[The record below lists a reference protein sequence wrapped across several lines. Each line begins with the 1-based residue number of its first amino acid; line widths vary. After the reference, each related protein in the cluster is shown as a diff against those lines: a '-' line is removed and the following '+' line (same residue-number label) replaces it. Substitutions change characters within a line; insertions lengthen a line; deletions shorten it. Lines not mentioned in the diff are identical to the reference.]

1 MLALSYHMTYGL
13 PVTITRSS
21 NNFGPYQYPEKLI
34 PLFVTNALKDEELP
48 LYGDGLNVRDW
59 VYVGDLCE
67 AIDVILHNG
76 KSGDIYN
83 IGASNERPNLEIAH
97 RILDNLG
104 KSRDLLTFVED
115 RPAHDRRYSV
125 DWSKIR
131 ALGWQPRRTF
141 EEALAETIEWYRE
154 HEWWWQE
161 IKKKQKA
168 FTEYYKA
175 QYATRVS
182 L

>member
-1 MLALSYHMTYGL
+1 
-13 PVTITRSS
+13 
-21 NNFGPYQYPEKLI
+21 
-34 PLFVTNALKDEELP
+34 
-48 LYGDGLNVRDW
+48 
-59 VYVGDLCE
+59 
-67 AIDVILHNG
+67 
-76 KSGDIYN
+76 
-83 IGASNERPNLEIAH
+83 
-97 RILDNLG
+97 
-104 KSRDLLTFVED
+104 
-115 RPAHDRRYSV
+115 V